1 MAQCLLHQA
10 TQVLAP
16 HCAPRFLLDGLRHY
30 LTALVTHY
38 GHWMRPER
46 RRAKG
51 PRPYLRW
58 MPLPQLLYAQVIKS
72 YRRRR
77 LVGVTHRV
85 RRWSLR
91 GVLRYRVPPWLH
103 TQMG

>member
-38 GHWMRPER
+38 G
-46 RRAKG
+46 
-51 PRPYLRW
+51 RW